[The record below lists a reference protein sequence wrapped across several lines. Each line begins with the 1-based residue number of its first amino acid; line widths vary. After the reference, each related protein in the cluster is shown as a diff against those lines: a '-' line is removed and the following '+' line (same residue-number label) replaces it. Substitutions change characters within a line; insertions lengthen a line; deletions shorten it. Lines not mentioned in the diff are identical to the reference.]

1 MGMNTN
7 ATITKTDPRQLPLKV
22 KNPDTDLFIAQ
33 EASEACGAVSYWR
46 AAGDVSI
53 EALRAAWIA
62 AGLDEKLLRK
72 APDPQS
78 VLRRAVMQQQE
89 RHRLVRSLKQRGEFA
104 IVDEHVVEVPDGQ
117 PAVPPTY
124 STRVIVSGA
133 AGDFA
138 TIAVDADC
146 DEATKLH
153 TTIGAACQTQRNL
166 YDPSDI
172 TGWLVKLAYAHGAV
186 TLRDSGGVY
195 FIPKTAM
202 DFWHRAATVIESVTN
217 NQHRVFRIPAMRN
230 NEAMAA
236 IIDAIT
242 TEAEALVAAVEAE
255 MMATGDDALGKR
267 ALKTR
272 QAQAEEMLRKVE
284 QYEKLV
290 DQQLTVRGRV
300 EELQAAIVAAALTG
314 EGEEG

>member
-1 MGMNTN
+1 MNTTT
-7 ATITKTDPRQLPLKV
+7 AKIA
-22 KNPDTDLFIAQ
+22 NPNSELFIPRD
-33 EASEACGAVSYWR
+33 EIDSCGAISYWR
-46 AAGDVSI
+46 ASGDVSI
-53 EALRAAWIA
+53 EALTKAWIA
-62 AGLDEKLLRK
+62 AGLDEKLLRRP
-72 APDPQS
+72 PDAQS

-89 RHRLVRSLKQRGEFA
+89 RHRLVRTLKQRGEFA
-104 IVDEHVVEVPDGQ
+104 IVDEHVVEVAEGQ

-124 STRVIVSGA
+124 STRVIVSGSA
-133 AGDFA
+133 DNFT
-138 TIAVDADC
+138 TIAVDADH
-146 DEATKLH
+146 DETTKLH
-153 TTIGAACQTQRNL
+153 ATIGTACRVQQNV

-195 FIPKTAM
+195 FIPRDAM
-202 DFWHRAATVIESVTN
+202 DFWNKAATVIESVTN
-217 NQHRVFRIPAMRN
+217 NQHRVFRIPALRN

-255 MMATGDDALGKR
+255 MAATGDDALGKR

-272 QAQAEEMLRKVE
+272 QAQAEEMLKKVE

-290 DQQLTVRGRV
+290 EQKLTVRGRV
-300 EELQAAIVAAALTG
+300 EELQAAIVAAALTADTG
-314 EGEEG
+314 SGEEG